1 MKLSVKEIGMT
12 WNDGKL
18 GKFIAIQNIVIC
30 SSLNFFVISDVVI
43 KHGLDNLSLTISD
56 SIGIPF

>member
-18 GKFIAIQNIVIC
+18 GKFITIQNIEIC
-30 SSLNFFVISDVVI
+30 SSLNFFVISIVVI
-43 KHGLDNLSLTISD
+43 KQGFNSLSD